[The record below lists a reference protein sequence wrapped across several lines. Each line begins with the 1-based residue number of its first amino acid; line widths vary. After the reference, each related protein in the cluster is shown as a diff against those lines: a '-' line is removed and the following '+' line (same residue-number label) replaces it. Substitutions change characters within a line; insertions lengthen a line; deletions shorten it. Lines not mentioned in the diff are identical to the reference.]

1 MITNIGVNEFS
12 VPARE
17 LSIPCSAMQ
26 NKYAGNN
33 TSPDEMMR
41 KEATWN
47 AVNATRPSFIKIK
60 LLPHIKDRAINI
72 SQLINLLFKS
82 YFF

>member
-1 MITNIGVNEFS
+1 
-12 VPARE
+12 
-17 LSIPCSAMQ
+17 
-26 NKYAGNN
+26 
-33 TSPDEMMR
+33 MMR

-60 LLPHIKDRAINI
+60 LLPHIKDKAINI

-82 YFF
+82 YFFLICKVVTNK